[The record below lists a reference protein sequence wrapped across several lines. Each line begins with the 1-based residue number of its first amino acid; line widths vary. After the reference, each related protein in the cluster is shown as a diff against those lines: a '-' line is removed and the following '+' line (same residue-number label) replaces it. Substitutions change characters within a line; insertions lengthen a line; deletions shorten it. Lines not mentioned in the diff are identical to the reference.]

1 MFLHLLLAVSFSAF
15 GTVPFGMQSPFKQ
28 LPGANNPAVP
38 MVFTDG
44 VDSKVAGMFIA
55 AGMLPRYLPMLTDGV
70 DSADMW
76 MYGFG
81 PGATEQSVIQQ
92 AKMRYPRSAA
102 LGMPENQELMP
113 TWTQVVAA
121 GLTTAPTTAPIAGD
135 SGTTQEASA
144 VVDPVNPMF
153 MNPEMAEEMAENL
166 PMAAMAAGMAGAGP
180 FAGAGGAGL
189 PAFTPP
195 AAGGAGLPAGA
206 GAGMAMAAGMEE
218 IGDGESNMRW
228 QAATGCNLFGVT
240 EEGQQCMR
248 QATEAACNKC
258 ELLGCTWSGSMCS
271 GGMMMMPSAVL
282 QKNAPAAQE
291 PQEEESKWTDT
302 VDPVYTL
309 LFGVLAGAVFG
320 CGLGMIYS
328 RCTSK
333 RNPFEE
339 SMIHL
344 DPQV

>member
-28 LPGANNPAVP
+28 LPGGSNPAVQ

-44 VDSKVAGMFIA
+44 VDSKAAGMFIA
-55 AGMLPRYLPMLTDGV
+55 AGMYPRYLPLLTDGV

-76 MYGFG
+76 MYGFM
-81 PGATEQSVIQQ
+81 PGSTEAGVIQQ
-92 AKMRYPRSAA
+92 AKMKYPRSAA

-113 TWTQVVAA
+113 TWGKVVAA
-121 GLTTAPTTAPIAGD
+121 GLTTIPTTAPVDGD
-135 SGTTQEASA
+135 SGTTGEPAVASSGGA
-144 VVDPVNPMF
+144 AAVNPMF
-153 MNPEMAEEMAENL
+153 LHPEMAEEIGENL
-166 PMAAMAAGMAGAGP
+166 PMAMAAGAFSGAGTGSSFTP
-180 FAGAGGAGL
+180 PAGAGGAV
-189 PAFTPP
+189 
-195 AAGGAGLPAGA
+195 
-206 GAGMAMAAGMEE
+206 AGMAMAGGMEE

-248 QATEAACNKC
+248 QATEAACSKC
-258 ELLGCTWSGSMCS
+258 SLLGCSWTGSMCA
-271 GGMMMMPSAVL
+271 GGMMMPSAVL

-291 PQEEESKWTDT
+291 PQQEESKWTDT

-328 RCTSK
+328 KCTSK

>member
-28 LPGANNPAVP
+28 LPGGNNPAVQ

-44 VDSKVAGMFIA
+44 VDSKTAGMFIA
-55 AGMLPRYLPMLTDGV
+55 AGMYPRYLPLLTDGV

-76 MYGFG
+76 MYGFA
-81 PGATEQSVIQQ
+81 PGSTEAGVIQQ
-92 AKMRYPRSAA
+92 AKLKYPRSAA

-113 TWTQVVAA
+113 TWGRVVAA
-121 GLTTAPTTAPIAGD
+121 GLTTIPTTAPVAGD
-135 SGTTQEASA
+135 SGTTGEPAA
-144 VVDPVNPMF
+144 AAPAAVNPMF
-153 MNPEMAEEMAENL
+153 ANPEMMEEVGENL
-166 PMAAMAAGMAGAGP
+166 PMAMAAGAMTGAG
-180 FAGAGGAGL
+180 
-189 PAFTPP
+189 FTPP
-195 AAGGAGLPAGA
+195 AGAGTAV
-206 GAGMAMAAGMEE
+206 AGMAMAGGMEE

-248 QATEAACNKC
+248 QATEAACSKC
-258 ELLGCTWSGSMCS
+258 TLLGCSWTGSMCA
-271 GGMMMMPSAVL
+271 GGMMMPSAVL
-282 QKNAPAAQE
+282 QKNAPASQE
-291 PQEEESKWTDT
+291 SQEEESKWTDT

>member
-28 LPGANNPAVP
+28 LPGGNNPAVQ

-55 AGMLPRYLPMLTDGV
+55 AGMYPRYLPLLTDGV

-76 MYGFG
+76 MYGFT
-81 PGATEQSVIQQ
+81 PGATEESVMQQ
-92 AKMRYPRSAA
+92 AKMKYPRSAA
-102 LGMPENQELMP
+102 MGMPENQELMP
-113 TWTQVVAA
+113 TWGRVVAA
-121 GLTTAPTTAPIAGD
+121 GLTRIPTTASPAGGD
-135 SGTTQEASA
+135 TGTTGEPAVSGGVASA
-144 VVDPVNPMF
+144 GAAVNPMF
-153 MNPEMAEEMAENL
+153 MNGEIAEEIGENL
-166 PMAAMAAGMAGAGP
+166 PMAMAAGAFAGAGAGTGVGGFTP
-180 FAGAGGAGL
+180 PAGAGGA
-189 PAFTPP
+189 A
-195 AAGGAGLPAGA
+195 
-206 GAGMAMAAGMEE
+206 AGMAMAAGMEE

-248 QATEAACNKC
+248 QATEAACSKC
-258 ELLGCTWSGSMCS
+258 TLLGCSWTGSMCA
-271 GGMMMMPSAVL
+271 GGMMMPSAVL

-291 PQEEESKWTDT
+291 TQEEESKWTDT